1 VAVGGDRRP
10 GGGRAAR
17 TLTRPG
23 GEPIGREGR
32 ILERMRWV
40 IGLLAALVAASS
52 SPGAATDSVDAT
64 KRVVREW
71 SARVNAYDND
81 GVARLF
87 ARPAA
92 VAQGGAIYA
101 LRTYEEIALWHRT
114 LPCAARI
121 VSITVKGQD
130 ATAVFVLRNGPHR
143 RCDAPGGKVAAVF
156 RISGGKIRA
165 WAQIPVPKPVQPV
178 A

>member
-1 VAVGGDRRP
+1 
-10 GGGRAAR
+10 
-17 TLTRPG
+17 
-23 GEPIGREGR
+23 
-32 ILERMRWV
+32 MRWVV
-40 IGLLAALVAASS
+40 IGLLAALVAAPS

-92 VAQGGAIYA
+92 VAQGGTIYA
-101 LRTYEEIALWHRT
+101 LRTYEEIALWHRG

-156 RISGGKIRA
+156 RITGGKIRA
-165 WAQIPVPKPVQPV
+165 VPAQSWAMTRATLAGSSAAMEKWKIIYCPLRQRHLDEAVSLMCYKL
-178 A
+178 

>member
-1 VAVGGDRRP
+1 
-10 GGGRAAR
+10 
-17 TLTRPG
+17 
-23 GEPIGREGR
+23 
-32 ILERMRWV
+32 MRLLL
-40 IGLLAALVAASS
+40 IGLLAALVAA
-52 SPGAATDSVDAT
+52 PAGTAAAPAGSVEAK

-101 LRTYEEIALWHRT
+101 LRTYDEIALWHEG

-156 RISGGKIRA
+156 HINGGKIVA
-165 WAQIPVPKPVQPV
+165 WAQIPVPKPTRQV

>member
-1 VAVGGDRRP
+1 MRR
-10 GGGRAAR
+10 
-17 TLTRPG
+17 L
-23 GEPIGREGR
+23 
-32 ILERMRWV
+32 L
-40 IGLLAALVAASS
+40 IGLLTALVAAPS
-52 SPGAATDSVDAT
+52 SPAAGPDSVDAR

-87 ARPAA
+87 TRPAA

-101 LRTYEEIALWHRT
+101 LRTYDEIAMWHEG

-156 RISGGKIRA
+156 HISGGKIVA
-165 WAQIPVPKPVQPV
+165 WAQIPVPKPARPV

>member
-1 VAVGGDRRP
+1 
-10 GGGRAAR
+10 
-17 TLTRPG
+17 
-23 GEPIGREGR
+23 
-32 ILERMRWV
+32 MRLVV
-40 IGLLAALVAASS
+40 IGLLGALVAAPS
-52 SPGAATDSVDAT
+52 SPAVATDSVDAT

-92 VAQGGAIYA
+92 VAQGGAVYA
-101 LRTYEEIALWHRT
+101 LRTYDEIALWHKG

-143 RCDAPGGKVAAVF
+143 RCDAPGGKVAGVF
-156 RISGGKIRA
+156 HINGGKIVA
-165 WAQIPVPKPVQPV
+165 WAQIPLPKRDGPV